1 MAEIK
6 NTFLKGKM
14 NKDLDA
20 RLVPNGEYREATNLQ
35 VSRSEG
41 STVGEFENILG
52 SQVVATTGG
61 AKIKIIGY
69 FADKTNNIIYF
80 FATDHYNDSTPVA
93 RANGTNRCEI
103 HSYNI
108 DTNVS
113 SLLVEGYWLNFNQAF
128 PVYGVNLLEE
138 LLFWTDNLN
147 QPRKINISKAN
158 PTNLSRP
165 TYYYNEDQISVAK
178 YYPFEPIIAMER
190 NTYRVNASVSNSNIV
205 VLDQAATNIKIG
217 DIVSDRIKTGTIV
230 ISSLIT
236 VIEITAT
243 NTVKLSQAVTL
254 AGGFKIDF
262 SRPSMENQSSEY
274 VSNYSLIEAYSV
286 AGTAAGSNITIVT
299 SLLNS
304 TPTIGMYVVCPTNPT
319 VISSSGLGATPAN
332 TGVIT
337 SVTITGSDTI
347 ITLDVANDIAAAAVL
362 PDLLIGRNP
371 NYDPQWKG
379 DPDLLKQEY
388 VRFSYRIKF
397 IDNEYSL
404 MAPFSQIMFIPEQ
417 YGLFGKGIK
426 TQLEDMNDAYQSTI
440 VSWMQNNV
448 DNILLRIPVP
458 KIITS
463 SQSLATPTNVADLI
477 SSLHIDSI
485 DILYKESDSLAVKVL
500 DTVQVTN
507 ATVFTSIIYEDLVHF
522 ANTVKYIDYNYESSK
537 PYKTL
542 PENQTVRVYDKVPV
556 KALSQEVIGNRIV
569 YGNYVDKHSSPLSS
583 NYGVTI
589 ADKSVVYDNYTQFP
603 NSSLKENR
611 TYQVGLVL
619 SDRYGRQSN
628 VILSSQDDN
637 PNQPGSTVF
646 SPYKK
651 YLDNDVFNWLGDAF
665 RVTFNAA
672 VPVENP
678 GPGIWATTTP
688 LGWFSYKTVV
698 KQQEQDYYNVY
709 LPGFVN
715 GYPVIQDI
723 EQNQTA
729 FTVLSGDNINK
740 VPRDL
745 TEVSGQQTQFNSSVR
760 LFGRVNNPD
769 LNMKQTGTPILPY
782 TNHPDPWNQQY
793 YPNISSEFVRNIA
806 TVQDGEIQTSPFK
819 AGKLASAFDN
829 STGTIPWGTT
839 PGGTDDDMAPLYNG
853 DANPYFAELSVG
865 QRVLET
871 SDSDPVNASR
881 NRSNQLG
888 AICTNTAAGTS
899 GAIITMQPFLTISE
913 TDPTVS
919 LLDIFW
925 ETSSTGNLV
934 DLNATIDAQYEGI
947 ITTTDTELSFFEDT
961 EPETAVDASF
971 SFVDGG
977 GTPRTNLNS
986 AVITSIAD
994 NLGNAVDVKTFELRL
1009 NAGGSAGT
1017 YGLYTG
1023 DATTTGLDAYFW
1035 YGTNSPQINN
1045 YTITFTTNY
1054 TAGSGTT
1061 YSDTISTMNVKVK
1074 NRAPETLV
1082 ANQCPITLTGVDAPS
1097 VNDTSIFNFIT
1108 GETVGG
1114 TAAYGKWVN
1123 GSADVNNYQQELI
1136 FSIISQVDT
1145 SGAVNIFEFA
1155 TPSNGALTVKSGSSL
1170 VTGQT
1175 YTINV
1180 GITDNNGVTTGV
1192 TDYTGIQSNCSL
1204 AFTVGAQH
1212 VNRAVCN
1219 GIVSEQPNTG
1229 CGNYRQIWAF
1239 VNSSLTSP
1247 VSNSAGFG
1255 SYPSTG
1261 IPTIFYGTSNNYT
1274 YYNVAVKY
1282 SSVII
1287 GSTSNGGLNS
1297 GATMF
1302 IEPTLRFTPAPGS
1315 NNPGGNVYYTIEYRP
1330 NTGTN
1335 WSPATYYQYQP
1346 GGGSL
1351 VQSSGSIGTANFLN
1365 GSYIS
1370 GAATDYKTRYWFNVP
1385 GEYRVLT
1392 SYVQGAICNTSDSNK
1407 IRFFPAFGDGV
1418 YDPSI
1423 TGVANNCNLGPL

>member
-14 NKDLDA
+14 NQDLDA

-52 SQVVATTGG
+52 SQAVASTGSEN
-61 AKIKIIGY
+61 IKIIGY
-69 FADKTNNIIYF
+69 FADKTNDIIYF
-80 FATDHYNDSTPVA
+80 FATDYYNNQAPVVRAASTNIC
-93 RANGTNRCEI
+93 RI
-103 HSYNI
+103 YSYNI
-108 DTNVS
+108 NTNIT
-113 SLLVEGYWLNFNQAF
+113 SLLVSGYWLNFNQAF
-128 PVYGVNLLEE
+128 PIHGVNLLEE

-158 PTNLSRP
+158 PTNLATP

-190 NTYRVNASVSNSNIV
+190 NSYRVDGAVNNSNLV
-205 VLDQAATNIKIG
+205 VLDSAATNIQIG
-217 DIVSDRIKTGTIV
+217 DIVSDRTKTGVV
-230 ISSLIT
+230 IINSLIT
-236 VIEITAT
+236 VIEITA
-243 NTVKLSQAVTL
+243 NKTVKLSQAVTL
-254 AGGFKIDF
+254 ADGFKIDF

-274 VSNYSLIEAYSV
+274 VSNYSLIESYAV
-286 AGTAAGSNITIVT
+286 ASGAAGSNITIAT

-304 TPTIGMYVVCPTNPT
+304 TPTIGMYVTCPTNAAA
-319 VISSSGLGATPAN
+319 IASSGLGATPAN

-337 SVTITGSDTI
+337 SVTISGTNTI
-347 ITLDVANDIAAAAVL
+347 ITLDVANTIASFTPF
-362 PDLLIGRNP
+362 PDLLVGKNP
-371 NYDPQWKG
+371 NYNPQWKG

-448 DNILLRIPVP
+448 DNILLRIPIP
-458 KIITS
+458 KIIKS
-463 SQSLATPTNVADLI
+463 NQVLATTANATDLI
-477 SSLHIDSI
+477 ASLHIKSI

-500 DTVQVTN
+500 DTVQITS
-507 ATVFTSIIYEDLVHF
+507 ATTFTSIIYEDLTHF
-522 ANTVKYIDYNYESSK
+522 NNTVKYLDYNYESSK

-542 PENQTVRVYDKVPV
+542 PENQTVRVYDKVPI
-556 KALSQEVIGNRIV
+556 KALSQEIIGNRIV
-569 YGNYVDKHSSPLSS
+569 YGNYVDKHSSPLAS

-589 ADKSVVYDNYTQFP
+589 TDKSVVYDNYTQFP

-611 TYQVGLVL
+611 SYQVGLVL
-619 SDRYGRQSN
+619 SDRYGRQSS
-628 VILSSQDDN
+628 VILSTQDDN

-646 SPYKK
+646 SSYKK

-665 RVTFNAA
+665 RITFNEAI
-672 VPVENP
+672 PVDNP
-678 GPGIWATTTP
+678 GPGIWNATTTP

-715 GYPVIQDI
+715 GYPVIQNI
-723 EQNQTA
+723 EQNETA
-729 FTVLSGDNINK
+729 FTVLTGDNVNK

-769 LNMKQTGTPILPY
+769 LNNKQTGTPVVPY

-806 TVQDGEIQTSPFK
+806 TIQDGEIQTSPFQ
-819 AGKLASAFDN
+819 AGVIAGAFDN
-829 STGTIPWGTT
+829 AAGEIPWGTT
-839 PGGTDDDMAPLYNG
+839 PGGSDDDMAPLYNA

-865 QRVLET
+865 QRVLGT
-871 SDSDPVNASR
+871 NDTDPVNASR

-888 AICTNTAAGTS
+888 AICTATAAGTS

-925 ETSSTGNLV
+925 ETSSTGNLI
-934 DLNATIDAQYEGI
+934 DLNAAIDAQYEGLV
-947 ITTTDTELSFFEDT
+947 TTTDTELSFFEDA
-961 EPETAVDASF
+961 EPATAIDASF

-977 GTPRTNLNS
+977 GTPRNNLNS
-986 AVITSIAD
+986 AVITAIVD
-994 NLGNAVDVKTFELRL
+994 NAGNNVDIRTFELRL
-1009 NAGGSAGT
+1009 NTGSSAGT

-1023 DATTTGLDAYFW
+1023 DVATTGLDVYFW
-1035 YGTNSPQINN
+1035 YGTNSPQVNN
-1045 YTITFTTNY
+1045 YTITFSTNY
-1054 TAGSGTT
+1054 TAGSGTV
-1061 YSDTISTMNVKVK
+1061 YPDTISTMNVKVK

-1082 ANQCPITLTGVDAPS
+1082 SNQCPITLTGVDAPS

-1145 SGAVNIFEFA
+1145 NGAVNIFEFA
-1155 TPSNGALTVKSGSSL
+1155 TPSNGILTVKSGSSL

-1180 GITDNNGVTTGV
+1180 GITDNNGITTGA
-1192 TDYTGIQSNCSL
+1192 TGYTGIQSNCSL
-1204 AFTVGAQH
+1204 SFTVGAQH
-1212 VNRAVCN
+1212 INRAPCN
-1219 GIVSEQPNTG
+1219 GPILTGLNLG

-1239 VNSSLTSP
+1239 VNSALETG
-1247 VSNSAGFG
+1247 VGG
-1255 SYPSTG
+1255 GLGTYPSTG

-1274 YYNVAVKY
+1274 YYNVANKY
-1282 SSVII
+1282 SGSII
-1287 GSTSNGGLNS
+1287 GNTTNGGLNS
-1297 GATMF
+1297 GARMY
-1302 IEPTLRFTPAPGS
+1302 IEPTLRFTSAPGS
-1315 NNPGGNVYYTIEYRP
+1315 DEGANVYYTIQYRQ
-1330 NTGTN
+1330 N
-1335 WSPATYYQYQP
+1335 A
-1346 GGGSL
+1346 
-1351 VQSSGSIGTANFLN
+1351 QSSWSQAVYYKIQQNGGAIVTSAGTVGTANYLN
-1365 GSYIS
+1365 GAYLS
-1370 GAATDYKTRYWFNVP
+1370 GAATDYKTKYWFEVA
-1385 GEYRVLT
+1385 GEYRVLS
-1392 SYVQGAICNTSDSNK
+1392 SYVQGPICSTGSASTVT
-1407 IRFFPAFGDGV
+1407 FFPDFGDGE
-1418 YDPSI
+1418 Y
-1423 TGVANNCNLGPL
+1423 NNQCSLGPL